1 LRDVDNV
8 DNPSKM
14 SSRAMRKLQGEN
26 LEQEL
31 EKIHMKTEEAD
42 VDSNEEED
50 YDVGGG
56 GGGARPKQRR
66 NPFEMVGTVGGA
78 ARVEQ
83 LVSSTCRAAGK
94 CPVFYSSI
102 SAPTKTR
109 APR

>member
-83 LVSSTCRAAGK
+83 GRDSPIFLQF
-94 CPVFYSSI
+94 FYLFSI
-102 SAPTKTR
+102 FFLNR
-109 APR
+109 F